1 MSKISSPSSTRRR
14 PSPIRACPGPSPRSF
29 SKALAL
35 TSPLQPRWSCWSSL
49 TLEAALPSFPPLPA
63 TSPSLLNRPNLQSSA
78 LRSPSLINQSLGV
91 PNTSPQH
98 QQHLL
103 LHLLLHHHHHLL
115 HHHLLLLLL
124 LLLLHLLNLLLLV
137 HFKRIN
143 LLNPSNPLT

>member
-63 TSPSLLNRPNLQSSA
+63 TSPSLLQRPHLQSSA
-78 LRSPSLINQSLGV
+78 LRSPSLINQSLGI
-91 PNTSPQH
+91 PNTSPKH

-103 LHLLLHHHHHLL
+103 LHLH

-124 LLLLHLLNLLLLV
+124 LHHHHLLLL
-137 HFKRIN
+137 
-143 LLNPSNPLT
+143 